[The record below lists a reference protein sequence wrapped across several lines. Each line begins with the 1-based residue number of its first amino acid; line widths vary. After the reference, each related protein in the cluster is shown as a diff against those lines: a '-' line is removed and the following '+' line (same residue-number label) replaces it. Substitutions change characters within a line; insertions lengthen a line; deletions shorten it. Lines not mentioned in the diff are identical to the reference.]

1 MTRQLAN
8 EAELYF
14 ERGGPTAR
22 LVHRLALRLGV
33 RPSMVFRIVG
43 FLLITWVPLLCFALL
58 EGRALGATPQ
68 DSLLLDF
75 ATYARFFLAVPLLIV
90 AERVVG
96 PRLTAAATQF
106 IEGELVRREDDAAFD
121 QAIAVAAKRRESLL
135 AEAIIVV
142 IALLAAW
149 YLTAE
154 TFYQT
159 ELATWRS
166 PLRTSSTGERVSLT
180 GLWYHVAALP
190 ILQFFF
196 YRWMWRLA
204 IWACFLWTVA
214 RLPLDLVATHADQ
227 AGGLGFLGTAHTSL
241 SIFGFGLSA
250 VFSAEAA
257 HLNVFRQED
266 ILQFRAPYIAMLVL
280 VELVL
285 LGPLLVFCPVLFRTR
300 LAGLRDY
307 SLLVLRYNRAFHQKW
322 ITGPSPQEESLLGT
336 GDIQSLADLGTAFDY
351 ARSMKVVP
359 FSLRVMLQIAV
370 ITSLPCL
377 PLLLLAMP
385 IGTLLDLLAGALL

>member
-14 ERGGPTAR
+14 ERGGPTSR
-22 LVHRLALRLGV
+22 LVHRFSLRLGV
-33 RPSMVFRIVG
+33 RPSMAFRIVG
-43 FLLITWVPLLCFALL
+43 FLLITWLPLLCFALL
-58 EGRALGATPQ
+58 EGRALGATPR

-96 PRLTAAATQF
+96 PRLTAAGTQF
-106 IEGELVRREDDAAFD
+106 IEGGLVRREDYPAFD
-121 QAIAVAAKRRESLL
+121 QAIAIAARRRESLW
-135 AEAIIVV
+135 AEVIILL
-142 IALLAAW
+142 IALTAAW
-149 YLTAE
+149 LFTAE
-154 TFYQT
+154 TVYQT

-166 PLRTSSTGERVSLT
+166 PVSRSAAGASVSLT
-180 GLWYHVAALP
+180 GLWYHVVALP

-227 AGGLGFLGTAHTSL
+227 AGGLGFLGTAHASL

-266 ILQFRAPYIAMLVL
+266 LLQFRVPYIAMLIL

-285 LGPLLVFCPVLFRTR
+285 LGPLLVFCPILIRTR

-307 SLLVLRYNRAFHQKW
+307 SLLVVRYNRAFHQKW
-322 ITGPSPQEESLLGT
+322 IAGPAPQDEPLLGT
-336 GDIQSLADLGTAFDY
+336 GDIQSLADLGTAFEY
-351 ARSMKVVP
+351 VRSMKVVP

-370 ITSLPCL
+370 VTSLPCL
-377 PLLLLAMP
+377 PLLLLAIP
-385 IGTLLDLLAGALL
+385 ISTLLDLLAGALL